1 MTRYKFK
8 QALLCCT
15 VALPLASTPAIAQT
29 TGAVANEDGSTE
41 IVVTANRRQE
51 NIVDVPMSV
60 TALAGDDLNRK
71 GLTQIESFASQVPGF
86 SIENQGRIGIRLV
99 LRGQNTGGSVG
110 GAAVASMIDE
120 VVLTS
125 GSALSRGALVTA
137 NLDLYD
143 VERIEVLRGPQGTL
157 YGANA
162 LGGLLKY
169 VAKKPDLDRLGGSG
183 ELGVE
188 NVRYGETGY
197 SVKGALN
204 VPIATDVAAIRVT
217 GYYNDV
223 PGYVDNPLLGLDN
236 VNGGELYGGRAALLV
251 QPSDALS
258 VRLTAGF
265 QKDRYGSEGITQ
277 LVGAPTVSDSET
289 SASFRIVG
297 GRPIE
302 TLRFAGNTGGDFE
315 YYNGLIDYD
324 FGSVQLTSSTSYLKG
339 KRTFFVDAS
348 NGPAAPGLTLAQ
360 ALGGL
365 FPEPIVAVLDQTN
378 SFEKFNQEIRLSSD
392 GDGALRWQVGVF
404 YSNEDILF
412 DQTFQTRA
420 AADTSRNVGVSPFIP
435 GLGGLSLGGS
445 LTLADYEEI
454 SGFGEATL
462 RIGDRFEL
470 SLGGRYSHIEQ
481 SADAST
487 SPGLFTGPTP
497 TTNPT
502 IDSSEKKFTF
512 SVAPKFELS
521 DDISLYGRI
530 ASGFR
535 PGGPITTPGAGTL
548 FPASFGP
555 DQVVNY
561 EVGIKGRTPSGLL
574 TFDVAAFYIDW
585 KDIQIVSAFVNP
597 NSGQSFFVTGNAG
610 KARSQGLEWAFGLRP
625 VRGLDLGWTGA
636 ITDAKIRTDAPGL
649 GASRGDHLPYVPR
662 VSSAVNVDYSVPL
675 TANLT
680 GNLGATWNHVGAR
693 NGEFSTSPALS
704 NNPRLPAYDSFDLR
718 AGLAFDRFRVDE
730 LVRNIGD
737 RRGIVLY
744 RSSGGFEA
752 TSGSGVI
759 IQPRTIS
766 LRLSA
771 DF

>member
-1 MTRYKFK
+1 MMTSISFR
-8 QALLCCT
+8 AMLGCSL
-15 VALPLASTPAIAQT
+15 AWPLACVPAAAQTAEAPAIDA
-29 TGAVANEDGSTE
+29 D

-51 NIVDVPMSV
+51 SVVDVPMAV
-60 TALAGDDLNRK
+60 TALRGDDLNRK
-71 GLTQIESFASQVPGF
+71 GLTQIESFASQVPGL

-169 VAKKPDLDRLGGSG
+169 VAKKPDLANIGGSAEVG
-183 ELGVE
+183 IE

-197 SVKGALN
+197 SAKGAINL
-204 VPIATDVAAIRVT
+204 PIVSDVAAIRVT

-223 PGYVDNPLLGLDN
+223 PGYVDNPQLGLKD

-251 QPSDALS
+251 KPSDALS
-258 VRLTAGF
+258 IRITAGF
-265 QKDRYGSEGITQ
+265 QRDRYGSEGITQ
-277 LVGAPTVSDSET
+277 LVGAPTASDTET
-289 SASFRIVG
+289 RASFQLFG
-297 GRPIE
+297 SRPIE
-302 TLRFAGNTGGDFE
+302 TLRFAGNTGGEFE
-315 YYNGLIDYD
+315 YYNGLVDYD
-324 FGSVQLTSSTSYLKG
+324 LGGARLTSSTSYIKG

-365 FPEPIVAVLDQTN
+365 FPEPIVAVLDQEN
-378 SFEKFNQEIRLSSD
+378 SFKKFNQEVRLSSD
-392 GDGALRWQVGVF
+392 GEGPLRWQVGVF
-404 YSNEDILF
+404 YSNEDIVF

-420 AADTSRNVGVSPFIP
+420 AADTSRSVGVAPFIP
-435 GLGGLSLGGS
+435 GLGGLSLGS
-445 LTLADYEEI
+445 FLTLADYEEI

-462 RIGDRFEL
+462 KLGDRFEV
-470 SLGGRYSHIEQ
+470 SVGGRYSHIEQ

-487 SPGLFTGPTP
+487 APGLFTGATP

-502 IDSSEKKFTF
+502 IDSSENKFTF
-512 SVAPKFELS
+512 SVAPRFALA
-521 DDISLYGRI
+521 DDISLYGRV

-561 EVGIKGRTPSGLL
+561 EVGLKGRTAGGLL

-585 KDIQIVSAFVNP
+585 KDIQIVSAFVSP
-597 NSGQSFFVTGNAG
+597 TSGQSFFVTGNAG
-610 KARSQGLEWAFGLRP
+610 KARSQGLEWAFNLRP
-625 VRGLDLGWTGA
+625 LRGLDLGWTGA
-636 ITDAKIRTDAPGL
+636 ITDAKIKSDAPGL
-649 GASRGDHLPYVPR
+649 GASDGDHLPYVPR

-675 TANLT
+675 GAALT

-718 AGLAFDRFRVDE
+718 AGVAFDRFRVDA
-730 LVRNIGD
+730 LVRNVGD

-744 RSSGGFEA
+744 RSSAGFEA
-752 TSGSGVI
+752 NSGSGVI
-759 IQPRTIS
+759 IQPRTVS
-766 LRLSA
+766 LRLST
-771 DF
+771 DL